1 MKTTSNQKPITEIL
15 ADFTSYVF
23 NHPAASTTY
32 RELMTTISAQASPRV
47 IIFTGPTGVGK
58 STLAKAACNR
68 LLQHYQAQMEAEPD
82 FVPVVTISAVPP
94 NGTAFSWKDFYIR
107 LLTGQHEPLVDRKL
121 LLPRQTSLLPDHGLG
136 ERALEHSVADALRR
150 AVEEYCRRRRTRFLI
165 IDEAHHMLLV
175 NSQQRLECQFECLKS
190 LTIQTGVTI
199 LLTGTYRLLDILE
212 QSGQLTRRSQVVNFP
227 RYDMRRN
234 SDLLSFRKVLGFLET
249 ELSKYVPTRLDENA
263 EYFYRKS
270 AGCVGILK
278 DWLALCL
285 EHALEEKVPAID
297 ATFAERFA
305 LKNRGLLTIAEEACL
320 GEAKLADVADD
331 RLVDLLK
338 NGVLLAR
345 GDQPL
350 LSQRRRPG
358 QRNPK
363 RDPVGKNER
372 DHGDGFRTAA

>member
-1 MKTTSNQKPITEIL
+1 MNAPNNQKAKSEIL
-15 ADFTSYVF
+15 TNFTSYVF

-32 RELMTTISAQASPRV
+32 NELMTAISAEASPRV
-47 IIFTGPTGVGK
+47 IILTGPTGVGK
-58 STLAKAACNR
+58 STLVKAACNR
-68 LLQHYQAQMEAEPD
+68 LLQHYQAQMVAEPD

-94 NGTAFSWKDFYIR
+94 NGNAFSWKDFYIR
-107 LLTGQHEPLVDRKL
+107 LLTDQHEPLINRKL

-150 AVEEYCRRRRTRFLI
+150 AVEEYCRRRRTRYLI

-175 NSQQRLECQFECLKS
+175 NTQQRLECQFECLKS

-227 RYDMRRN
+227 RYDMRCN
-234 SDLLSFRKVLGFLET
+234 SDLLSFRKVLGFLEA
-249 ELSKYVPTRLDENA
+249 ELSKYVSTRLDENA

-278 DWLALCL
+278 DWLTLCL
-285 EHALEEKVPAID
+285 EHALDEGVIAID
-297 ATFAERFA
+297 AIFAERFA

-320 GEAKLADVADD
+320 GEAKLADVGDD

-345 GDQPL
+345 DEPSQP
-350 LSQRRRPG
+350 SRRRRPG

-363 RDPVGKNER
+363 RDPVGTNER
-372 DHGDGFRTAA
+372 GQDNGFRAAA